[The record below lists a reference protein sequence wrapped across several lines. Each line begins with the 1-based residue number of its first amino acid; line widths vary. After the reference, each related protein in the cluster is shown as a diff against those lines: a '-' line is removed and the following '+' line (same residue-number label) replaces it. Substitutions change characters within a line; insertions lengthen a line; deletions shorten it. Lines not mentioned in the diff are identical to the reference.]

1 MAKKC
6 DLKKWFVIGL
16 LIVVIFFL
24 FHSFSAMNRVEGY
37 SSQNEGP
44 YRNCS
49 DITNCNSCQDYTT
62 SVDGKCAWCVNKNKC
77 VARSPP
83 QKSDPNF
90 DSKYTDFLYF
100 NSHQDECTSDYK
112 DCGKSSNSSNSSNC
126 NNNTMNPIVKWFLVK
141 QAVTPTTTPTTT
153 TDSTSTTSTTSST
166 TDPTSTTSTTTT
178 VEPATPTTTDSTSST
193 VEPATP
199 TS

>member
-37 SSQNEGP
+37 TSQNEGP
-44 YRNCS
+44 YQNCS

-77 VARSPP
+77 VSRSPP

-112 DCGKSSNSSNSSNC
+112 DCGKSSNSSNC

-141 QAVTPTTTPTTT
+141 QALTPTTTTPTTTTPTTPTTTTAATT
-153 TDSTSTTSTTSST
+153 TDSTSTTS
-166 TDPTSTTSTTTT
+166 T
-178 VEPATPTTTDSTSST
+178 VEPATPTTTDSTSAT
-193 VEPATP
+193 VEPTTT